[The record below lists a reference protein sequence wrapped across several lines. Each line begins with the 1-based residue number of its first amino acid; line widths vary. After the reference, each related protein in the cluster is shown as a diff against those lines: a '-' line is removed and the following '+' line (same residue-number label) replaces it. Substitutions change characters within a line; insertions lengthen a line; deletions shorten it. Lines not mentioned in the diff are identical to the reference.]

1 MRKSCI
7 LLILFC
13 VVSAFSQS
21 GRVPPADAGTGTPA
35 SATANELS
43 VKAMFEEANGYTRAK
58 FAEFEVKKVPF
69 SEQLRLQTDRE
80 QKQLAAKYAAAAA
93 AKTDLTGE
101 DHYYHGLLHWIAEN
115 LDGTANSLSKY
126 VAEQDAA
133 ADKAQR
139 SRSLLAVIY
148 AKQGRLEEAEKIR
161 SDYLVKEPTKLTERA
176 RMESELAKAYRAKA
190 DHLNAAVRA
199 GAAYSAAKALLVDP
213 NSRVQGL
220 DELLDSGM
228 LVFESYRDQDKIAEA
243 DNALVDLRSTAASV
257 GSPSF
262 FYYAA
267 DKLIAYRIESGRKP
281 LALET
286 YTESLVLAEKEL
298 KLKGQQADAIR
309 RLKARERHY
318 KILGEKAFEMLGID
332 QWFPGEPRTLT
343 SMRGNVVLLDFWA
356 TWCGPC
362 FDAFPHL
369 IEWHQDLSEQGL
381 VILGVTRYYGRAD
394 GFTADA
400 ANEIEFLKR
409 FRTKQKLPYDFVIA
423 KDQQAQFQYGA
434 TSLPTAILIDRKGV
448 IRYADS
454 GSSPSRLGDLRGM
467 LLKLLSE
474 K

>member
-1 MRKSCI
+1 MRKLCI

-13 VVSAFSQS
+13 AIPSLSQS
-21 GRVPPADAGTGTPA
+21 RRVPPADGLQPSA
-35 SATANELS
+35 SAASQS
-43 VKAMFEEANGYTRAK
+43 VREMFDEANGYAKAK
-58 FAEFEVKKVPF
+58 FAEFEQKKVPF

-93 AKTDLTGE
+93 TRPDLAGE

-115 LDGTANSLSKY
+115 LEGTANSLLKF
-126 VAEQDAA
+126 VNEPDPA

-139 SRSLLAVIY
+139 SRSLLVVIF

-161 SDYLVKEPTKLTERA
+161 TEYLGEEPTKLTERA
-176 RMESELAKAYRAKA
+176 RLESELAKAYRAKA
-190 DHLNAAVRA
+190 DHVNAASHA
-199 GAAYSAAKALLVDP
+199 EAAYSAAKALLIDP

-220 DELLDSGM
+220 DELLDAGM
-228 LVFESYRDQDKIAEA
+228 LVFESYRDQDKVA
-243 DNALVDLRSTAASV
+243 DADKALVDLRATAASV

-267 DKLIAYRIESGRKP
+267 DKLITYRIESGRKP

-286 YTESLVLAEKEL
+286 YTDSLAFAEKEL
-298 KLKGQQADAIR
+298 KLKGQQVDAVR

-332 QWFPGEPRTLT
+332 QWFPGENRTLS

-369 IEWHQDLSEQGL
+369 TEWHQDLSDKGL

-394 GFTADA
+394 GFTVDA
-400 ANEIEFLKR
+400 PNEIEFLKR
-409 FRTKQKLPYDFVIA
+409 FRLKHKLPYDFVVA

-454 GSSPSRLGDLRGM
+454 GSSPSRLEDLREM
-467 LLKLLSE
+467 LLKLLAE